1 MSRATTAEA
10 KATERTTSMEAWR
23 ENIALV
29 TTANARMDMV
39 SLERVAAAVV
49 VVVVMVIDSYFIHFG
64 FLKLCTI

>member
-10 KATERTTSMEAWR
+10 KATGRTTSMEAWR

-29 TTANARMDMV
+29 TTANARMDMD
-39 SLERVAAAVV
+39 SLERVAAVV
-49 VVVVMVIDSYFIHFG
+49 VAVVMVIDLYFIHSG